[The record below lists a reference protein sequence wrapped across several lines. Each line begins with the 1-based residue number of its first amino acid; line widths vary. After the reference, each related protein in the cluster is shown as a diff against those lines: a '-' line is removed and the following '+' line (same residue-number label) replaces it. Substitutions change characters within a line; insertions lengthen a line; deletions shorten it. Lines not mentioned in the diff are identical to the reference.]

1 MKVIVDNKIPYIKAA
16 IEALA
21 DEVVYLPGQSFT
33 PQVVKEADALLI
45 RTRTRCDR
53 SLLEG
58 SRVRFIGTATIG
70 FDHIDTDYCRTA
82 GIAWSNCPGCN
93 AGAVEQY
100 LHSVLL
106 LLQREK
112 EVDLRQSCLGV
123 VGVGHVGSRVA
134 AMAERLGLRVLRNDP
149 PRADRGEPGFVPL
162 ETLAAECNLLSF
174 HTPLIREGKYCTFHL
189 ADASFLRSLRQ
200 QPYLINTARGEVAD
214 TAALLSARKQD
225 NWPVPSSMSGKTSR
239 TSTGNCW
246 TRCSSA
252 PPTSP
257 AILPTARPMPPA
269 WCCRHSAGIS
279 GNGPTFPS
287 NRPNCLMPLTTNGPT
302 SASSSSTTP
311 TGTVT
316 PSAHG
321 LTCSNSYGAIT
332 PSEGKAE
339 ADSGFSPSFAVS
351 CYQKGPF

>member
-1 MKVIVDNKIPYIKAA
+1 MKVIVDNKIPYIKEA

-106 LLQREK
+106 LLQCEK
-112 EVDLRQSCLGV
+112 GVDLRQSCLGV
-123 VGVGHVGSRVA
+123 IGVGHVGSRVA

-189 ADASFLRSLRQ
+189 ADASFLRSLQQ
-200 QPYLINTARGEVAD
+200 QPYLINTARGEVTD
-214 TAALLSARKQD
+214 TAALLSALEEGQLAGAVLDVWENEPNINRELLDKVFIGTPHIAGYSAD
-225 NWPVPSSMSGKTSR
+225 GKA
-239 TSTGNCW
+239 NA
-246 TRCSSA
+246 TRMVLQAFCRHFGKRADFSIEPPELPHA
-252 PPTSP
+252 PYDERPDIRQLQQYNP
-257 AILPTARPMPPA
+257 HRDCDALRARPDLFEQL
-269 WCCRHSAGIS
+269 RGDY
-279 GNGPTFPS
+279 
-287 NRPNCLMPLTTNGPT
+287 PLRR
-302 SASSSSTTP
+302 
-311 TGTVT
+311 
-316 PSAHG
+316 
-321 LTCSNSYGAIT
+321 
-332 PSEGKAE
+332 EGG
-339 ADSGFSPSFAVS
+339 S
-351 CYQKGPF
+351 